1 MWASCAWFVATLATA
16 GASSGNEDG
25 ATLEW
30 DAPAECPD
38 LSSVKSSAERL
49 LGASIDSSCSGGIH
63 AQGKVESTEAGQWR
77 LELSI
82 SVGAHLE
89 EETLIANRCEALG
102 EAMAL
107 KVALACDPLAVVQMI
122 QRPETSEPVT
132 KAPASSS
139 AAEAETPASHPEN
152 DQPRPSSELRVGLR
166 AMGGA
171 GFNQLPG
178 ISPGAALFSSL
189 SLPLVRFELGGQ
201 YYWGADARYATP
213 PDVGAHLRLFSGT
226 ARTCLT
232 PRVGSFGFPICGG
245 LELGWM
251 EGEGFGVEERYTA
264 RSLWGAVVLGAA
276 LRFPVDSPVALWV
289 EGDAVIAFLR
299 PGFYMKNLGE
309 LYLAPSG
316 GSRAAAGLEINFAL

>member
-1 MWASCAWFVATLATA
+1 VA
-16 GASSGNEDG
+16 
-25 ATLEW
+25 
-30 DAPAECPD
+30 P
-38 LSSVKSSAERL
+38 
-49 LGASIDSSCSGGIH
+49 
-63 AQGKVESTEAGQWR
+63 TEAGQWR

-82 SVGAHLE
+82 SVGAQLE
-89 EETLIANRCEALG
+89 QETLIANRCGALG

-107 KVALACDPLAVVQMI
+107 KVALACDPLAVVQAM
-122 QRPETSEPVT
+122 QPPETSQPVT
-132 KAPASSS
+132 KAPAKAS
-139 AAEAETPASHPEN
+139 ASEAE
-152 DQPRPSSELRVGLR
+152 PSAYIAGNERLPPSNQLRLGVR
-166 AMGGA
+166 AMSGA

-178 ISPGAALFSSL
+178 ISAGAALFSLL
-189 SLPLVRFELGGQ
+189 SLRMVRFELGGQ
-201 YYWGADARYATP
+201 FYWGADARHAAL

-232 PRVGSFGFPICGG
+232 PRLGSFGFPACGG

-251 EGEGFGVEERYTA
+251 EGEGFGVAERYTA

-276 LRFPVDSPVALWV
+276 MRFPVDSPVALWV

-299 PGFYMKNLGE
+299 PGFYMRNLGE